1 MTKRAYIGIKYYE
14 DNRNQLEIAQL
25 SRKLEQ
31 AGYTTVCITRD
42 DEKWGDVHLSPQE
55 LMQRTFAEIDQ
66 SDLIVME
73 MSEKGVG
80 LGIEAGY
87 AYAKGK
93 YLLIV
98 LQQERELSST
108 MAGIASKIIHYNTL
122 EQLDLS
128 AYENSR
134 SFDLLSAVD

>member
-1 MTKRAYIGIKYYE
+1 MTKQAYIGIKYYE
-14 DNRNQLEIAQL
+14 DNRNQPEITQL
-25 SRKLEQ
+25 SRQLEQ
-31 AGYTTVCITRD
+31 SGYKTVCIARD
-42 DEKWGDVHLSPQE
+42 VEKWGAVHLPPPE
-55 LMQRTFAEIDQ
+55 LMQHTFTEIDRA
-66 SDLIVME
+66 DLIVME

-98 LQQERELSST
+98 LKNERELSST
-108 MAGIASKIIHYNTL
+108 MAGIASKIIRYQSL

-128 AYENSR
+128 N
-134 SFDLLSAVD
+134 L

>member
-1 MTKRAYIGIKYYE
+1 
-14 DNRNQLEIAQL
+14 
-25 SRKLEQ
+25 
-31 AGYTTVCITRD
+31 
-42 DEKWGDVHLSPQE
+42 
-55 LMQRTFAEIDQ
+55 MQRTFAEIDQ

-98 LQQERELSST
+98 LKQGRELSST
-108 MAGIASKIIHYNTL
+108 MAGIASKIIHCDTL
-122 EQLDLS
+122 EQLNLTS
-128 AYENSR
+128 
-134 SFDLLSAVD
+134 L

>member
-1 MTKRAYIGIKYYE
+1 MTKQAYIGIKYYE
-14 DNRNQLEIAQL
+14 DNRNQPEITQL
-25 SRKLEQ
+25 SRQLEQ
-31 AGYTTVCITRD
+31 SGYKTVCIARD
-42 DEKWGDVHLSPQE
+42 VEKWGAVHLPPPE
-55 LMQRTFAEIDQ
+55 LMQHTFTEIDR

-98 LQQERELSST
+98 LKNERELSST
-108 MAGIASKIIHYNTL
+108 MAGIASKIIRYRSL

-128 AYENSR
+128 N
-134 SFDLLSAVD
+134 L